1 VWFRRF
7 SGCTTLTP
15 DSTDLSHLPT
25 KYTFMDTSSPSRPS
39 PSRSP
44 SLRPWHVH
52 STVAILVLSVVAT
65 LLGFLRQGHYRDAE
79 YHLAQIF
86 GQDVVTLGLGVPLLA
101 VGLWFAVRGSLRG
114 YVVWLG
120 ALGYMLY
127 TWASYALML
136 YFNEFF
142 LGYVALFGL
151 SLYAFVGGIL
161 HLDPDAVRSRLDGR
175 LPARLVIAYL
185 VGMGL
190 FIAAGWL
197 AEIVPAT
204 LDGTV
209 PESVELAQVPTSV
222 IYAMDLAVLLP
233 AVLLVAVW
241 LRQRRAWGFVFT
253 GVLLVKFA
261 TLGLAVLAMEARSI
275 QTGVAGETGMI
286 AVFGFI
292 TVASAVLGAKY
303 LAAFRAAES
312 ETPTA
317 EAASPR
323 GSD

>member
-1 VWFRRF
+1 M
-7 SGCTTLTP
+7 TPLTA
-15 DSTDLSHLPT
+15 DLSPPPS
-25 KYTFMDTSSPSRPS
+25 KYTFMNTSTPSRPS
-39 PSRSP
+39 QFP
-44 SLRPWHVH
+44 SLRPWHVY
-52 STVAILVLSVVAT
+52 TTIAILVLSVVAT
-65 LLGFLRQGHYRDAE
+65 LLGFFRAGHYRDAA
-79 YHLAQIF
+79 YHLPQIY

-101 VGLWFAVRGSLRG
+101 VGLWPAMRGSLRG

-151 SLYAFVGGIL
+151 SLYAFVGGVL
-161 HLDPDAVRSRLDGR
+161 HLDPEPVRSRLNGR
-175 LPARLVIAYL
+175 IPNRLAIAYL

-233 AVLLVAVW
+233 AVIVVAVW
-241 LRQRRAWGFVFT
+241 LRSRRAWGYVFT

-261 TLGLAVLAMEARSI
+261 TLGLAVLAMEVRSA
-275 QTGVAGETGMI
+275 QTGVGGETGMM
-286 AVFGFI
+286 AVFAFI

-303 LAAFRAAES
+303 LAALGDGE
-312 ETPTA
+312 
-317 EAASPR
+317 R
-323 GSD
+323 GTDATGTGSLG

>member
-1 VWFRRF
+1 MN
-7 SGCTTLTP
+7 P
-15 DSTDLSHLPT
+15 
-25 KYTFMDTSSPSRPS
+25 SSSSRPS

-44 SLRPWHVH
+44 LLRPWHVY
-52 STVAILVLSVVAT
+52 STVAILALSIVAT
-65 LLGFLRQGHYRDAE
+65 LLGFFWAGHYRDAE
-79 YHLAQIF
+79 YFLPQTF
-86 GQDVVTLGLGVPLLA
+86 GQDAVTLALGVPLLA
-101 VGLWFAVRGSLRG
+101 VGLWFAMRGSLRG

-161 HLDPDAVRSRLDGR
+161 HLDPEAVRSRLDGR
-175 LPARLVIAYL
+175 LHNRLMIAYL

-209 PESVELAQVPTSV
+209 PESVELAQMPTSV

-241 LRQRRAWGFVFT
+241 LRHRRAWGYVFT

-275 QTGVAGETGMI
+275 QSGVGGEVGMMVVFAFI
-286 AVFGFI
+286 AF
-292 TVASAVLGAKY
+292 ASAALGGRY
-303 LAAFRAAES
+303 LVNLADLDAAGR
-312 ETPTA
+312 P
-317 EAASPR
+317 
-323 GSD
+323 